1 MGIDQ
6 SYTSTA
12 YCIANGLGSGNLTN
26 FGLISS
32 VKTDDI
38 FARAR
43 HIATELST
51 VVNEHNVDVVALE
64 GLAFGAKG
72 DSTRNLAGLQFTI
85 VNMIYTNYKKPCEI
99 YAPGTIKKIATGKGN
114 SPKNMLLESLPV
126 DIKTRFVDAGA
137 KKTKGLLDLVDAYWI
152 LQTSIIQNTTTKDKK

>member
-6 SYTSTA
+6 SYTSTG
-12 YCIANGLGSGNLTN
+12 YCISNGLGPGKMTN

-32 VKTDDI
+32 DKTDDI

-43 HIATELST
+43 YVADELST
-51 VVNEHNVDVVALE
+51 IINTHAVDVVALE

-72 DSTRNLAGLQFTI
+72 DATRNLAGLQFTI
-85 VNMIYTNYKKPCEI
+85 VNMLFTDHNKSCEI

-114 SPKNMLLESLPV
+114 SPKSLLLESLPAET
-126 DIKTRFVDAGA
+126 KTRFADAGI

-152 LQTSIIQNTTTKDKK
+152 VQTAISQHTGTTNK